1 MQRAILLLLLDGHV
15 FTTKNRN
22 IFAHSVVRGILKNS
36 MYKRHG
42 ILTNMI
48 AIVLTITMSICC
60 CIVKT
65 ATGSTTSCC
74 TVEIA
79 ETKSCNQQTPSC
91 CQKQPA
97 PEEDSENEPC
107 CEECNCITVGT
118 ILTQNWAPP
127 TDLIGVDTP
136 ALFFT
141 INIFGVDQYVANA
154 IHGPPKYDPHI
165 LGFSSAPSMRGVVIL
180 QV

>member
-1 MQRAILLLLLDGHV
+1 
-15 FTTKNRN
+15 
-22 IFAHSVVRGILKNS
+22 
-36 MYKRHG
+36 MYKRHS

-48 AIVLTITMSICC
+48 AIVLTVTMSICC
-60 CIVKT
+60 CIVKS

-74 TVEIA
+74 TVKIA
-79 ETKSCNQQTPSC
+79 ETNSCNQQTPSC

-107 CEECNCITVGT
+107 CEECSCTTVGI
-118 ILTQNWAPP
+118 ILTQNWTPP
-127 TDLIGVDTP
+127 IDLIGVDAPT
-136 ALFFT
+136 LFFT
-141 INIFGVDQYVANA
+141 INIFGVDRHVAYA

-165 LGFSSAPSMRGVVIL
+165 LGYSSAPSMRGVVIL